1 MSSPAKPDL
10 SDVLPRLND
19 MMREDDHWGD
29 VAAYIPQLAKVDPAQ
44 FGIAVVTADG
54 VDERAVAYEPVFV
67 HMAAEVHELVQQVD
81 AGGSAHDKP
90 SNVGCDQ
97 PTEQ

>member
-10 SDVLPRLND
+10 NDVLPRLND

-44 FGIAVVTADG
+44 FGIAVVTD
-54 VDERAVAYEPVFV
+54 DY
-67 HMAAEVHELVQQVD
+67 AALSGCAAHLD
-81 AGGSAHDKP
+81 HLPAG
-90 SNVGCDQ
+90 
-97 PTEQ
+97 